1 MVFTTFRHNLVLLS
15 WAEIR
20 LQSIWD
26 VYFMFQRHNGNIEQ
40 YLIFI
45 FNWTY
50 CFISLENT
58 LPIARANMLVY
69 TKKTVTVAV
78 VILMTIALCSA
89 DIQEVR
95 TQFVKNKLLSTS
107 YATKLHISKLNCVQW
122 CSRDRQMGKCKI
134 AGYSKTCCLSMDNP
148 EDALQVDDEM
158 AGVFFIGKFLC
169 FIRIVIIN
177 NLMYLYV
184 HFRTAFIL
192 FWV

>member
-1 MVFTTFRHNLVLLS
+1 
-15 WAEIR
+15 
-20 LQSIWD
+20 
-26 VYFMFQRHNGNIEQ
+26 
-40 YLIFI
+40 
-45 FNWTY
+45 
-50 CFISLENT
+50 
-58 LPIARANMLVY
+58 MLVY

-134 AGYSKTCCLSMDNP
+134 AGYNKYSKTCSLSMANT

-177 NLMYLYV
+177 NLM
-184 HFRTAFIL
+184 
-192 FWV
+192 